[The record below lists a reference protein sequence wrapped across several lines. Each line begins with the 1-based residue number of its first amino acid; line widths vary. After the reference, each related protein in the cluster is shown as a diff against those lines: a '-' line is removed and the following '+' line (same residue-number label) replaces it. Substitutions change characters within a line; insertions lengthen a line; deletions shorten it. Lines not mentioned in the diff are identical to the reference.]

1 MMINRRQ
8 ALKLILAGTLSPL
21 LPELWSTPAAAAQ
34 LKPLCSG
41 KLSIH
46 NLHTEEYLSGKY
58 LTRDGRFDSKM
69 IKKLTFLFR
78 CRYTGEVHPV
88 SPELFLLLDA
98 VRSKLKAGDRP
109 FQLISG
115 FRSSKLNG
123 ILSSCSPNVA
133 HNSYHLK
140 GMAADICLE
149 GVRLSD
155 IRRTATR
162 LKIGGVGQY
171 SNFVHLDVGPVRY
184 WG

>member
-8 ALKLILAGTLSPL
+8 ALKLILAGTLSPM
-21 LPELWSTPAAAAQ
+21 LPGLWSAPASAAQ
-34 LKPLCSG
+34 LKSVCTG

-46 NLHTEEYLSGKY
+46 NLHTEEYISGRY
-58 LTRDGRFDSKM
+58 LTRDGRFDPKM
-69 IKKLTFLFR
+69 IKKLTYLFR
-78 CRYTGEVHPV
+78 CRYTGQVHPV

-115 FRSSKLNG
+115 YRSPQLNE
-123 ILSSCSPNVA
+123 ILSSSSPNVA

-140 GMAADICLE
+140 GMAADVCLE
-149 GVRLSD
+149 GVSMSA
-155 IRRTATR
+155 IRRTATQ

-171 SNFVHLDVGPVRY
+171 SDFVHLDVGPVRY

>member
-1 MMINRRQ
+1 M
-8 ALKLILAGTLSPL
+8 
-21 LPELWSTPAAAAQ
+21 LPGLWSTSAAAAQ

-69 IKKLTFLFR
+69 LKKLTYLFR

-115 FRSSKLNG
+115 YRSPKLNEM
-123 ILSSCSPNVA
+123 LANCSQSVA
-133 HNSYHLK
+133 HKSYHLK
-140 GMAADICLE
+140 GMAADISIE
-149 GVRLSD
+149 GVKLTD
-155 IRRTATR
+155 IRRIATR

-171 SNFVHLDVGPVRY
+171 SDFVHLDVGPVRY